1 MSAHLDLLQK
11 QKKTSKKKVSSDGG
25 VVKGKQLDGKK
36 KKNKRESYHSPSI
49 MQVCYCHCLEEML
62 GKALQ

>member
-11 QKKTSKKKVSSDGG
+11 QKKTSEKKVSSAGG

-36 KKNKRESYHSPSI
+36 LKKIREK
-49 MQVCYCHCLEEML
+49 LTT
-62 GKALQ
+62 LQA